1 MTSPISPATLKAAV
15 AALKAQ
21 IAPIQAR
28 ESNLQADWSR
38 AAGRVRGVRA
48 DHAAA
53 ARIADLRAA
62 VAGELAV
69 LNCARVEI
77 EDALERGS
85 W

>member
-21 IAPIQAR
+21 IAPIQSR
-28 ESNLQADWSR
+28 DSDLQAQWSR

-48 DHAAA
+48 NHAEA
-53 ARIADLRAA
+53 ARIEELRAPVIRELADLNR
-62 VAGELAV
+62 
-69 LNCARVEI
+69 ARVEI
-77 EDALERGS
+77 EDALDRGT

>member
-1 MTSPISPATLKAAV
+1 MNTISADTLRLALDAIKAR
-15 AALKAQ
+15 
-21 IAPIQAR
+21 IAPLQAR
-28 ESNLQADWSR
+28 DAELQADWSR